1 MLHFDITCFARVI
14 TKFAFEMKCVYYMIK
29 TISLSVQ
36 PGLASLGVWP
46 GNEVLSVSVQPGLAS
61 LGVWP
66 GNEASLLSY
75 SPLEYV
81 HS

>member
-46 GNEVLSVSVQPGLAS
+46 GNE
-61 LGVWP
+61 
-66 GNEASLLSY
+66 ASLLSY

-81 HS
+81 HSQDRVQL